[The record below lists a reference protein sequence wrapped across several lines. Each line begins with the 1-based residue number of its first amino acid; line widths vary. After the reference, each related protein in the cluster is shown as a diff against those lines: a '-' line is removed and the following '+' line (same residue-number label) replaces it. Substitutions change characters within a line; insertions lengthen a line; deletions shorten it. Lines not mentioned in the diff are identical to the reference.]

1 MIDKGLNFGIQ
12 NFFIAAQDESGVT
25 YNYYG
30 YVNKKGSILF
40 MRTNKTATELRYWI
54 GTGTFATLW
63 TDKAEKTYTTPDQ
76 LKDPNV
82 KNYLTKNRR

>member
-1 MIDKGLNFGIQ
+1 MGLADKSLNFGIQ
-12 NFFIAAQDESGVT
+12 NFFVVAQDETDVT

-30 YVNKKGSILF
+30 YNNRKGSTLI
-40 MRTNKTATELRYWI
+40 MRTNKTLTELRYFI

-63 TDKAEKTYTTPDQ
+63 AAKATKTYTTPDQ

-82 KNYLTKNRR
+82 